1 MIREEEEKQ
10 ALLDASATSSTTPTK
25 PNRNRRHRPSFRG
38 LSIIDESKSG
48 CMKPA
53 QIGAIKVRSNRASR
67 RRKTLDVLSAT
78 AASTAVRNIIDDT
91 DTMGSILKG
100 LVLEGTP
107 EERLQAVLTK
117 AKERGLSAEKI
128 FSFFTGTD
136 PSVLE
141 ITRESFLQALEKLGN
156 TIIVL
161 SDDEL
166 TDLVKKFDTGE
177 YSWCVCLLDSL
188 GSFHSQINLL
198 YLTASLLLLPLL
210 CFTRR
215 RRLSH
220 LHR

>member
-1 MIREEEEKQ
+1 
-10 ALLDASATSSTTPTK
+10 
-25 PNRNRRHRPSFRG
+25 
-38 LSIIDESKSG
+38 
-48 CMKPA
+48 MKPA
-53 QIGAIKVRSNRASR
+53 QIGAIKVRSNRANR
-67 RRKTLDVLSAT
+67 RRKTLDVLRAG
-78 AASTAVRNIIDDT
+78 AASAAVRNIIDDT

-198 YLTASLLLLPLL
+198 YLIPPSFAHPLL
-210 CFTRR
+210 YT
-215 RRLSH
+215 
-220 LHR
+220 